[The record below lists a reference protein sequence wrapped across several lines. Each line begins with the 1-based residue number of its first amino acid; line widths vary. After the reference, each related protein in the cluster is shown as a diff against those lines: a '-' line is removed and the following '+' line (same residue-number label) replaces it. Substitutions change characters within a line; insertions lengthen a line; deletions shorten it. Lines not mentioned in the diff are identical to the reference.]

1 MNLIRMKV
9 FPESRVKRIRS
20 QGIKGVYKDYNN
32 GPWNPTC
39 VKRKDVNEEEIES
52 TNFKYDL
59 EI

>member
-1 MNLIRMKV
+1 MKV

-20 QGIKGVYKDYNN
+20 QGIKDVYKDYNN

-39 VKRKDVNEEEIES
+39 VKRKDVNEEGIES